1 MFSFPQSPIH
11 LHRLPGIGWC
21 SIEDKG
27 GPAMRHELNFWVLG
41 GDMRQ
46 GKLAQLLAE
55 DGHRVHTYALEDG
68 AVPAPGLTA
77 EPGLSGVEQAD
88 CVVLPLP
95 VSSGGEL
102 LNAPLSRLSPPIT
115 EVLAPLSPGQMLCGG
130 RVDPVTA
137 ALAAERGLTIRDYF
151 AREELAVAN
160 AVPTAEGAVQLAME
174 HLPITIHGSR
184 VLVLGFGRVGRITA
198 QRFAALGAR
207 VSVAARKYDQLA
219 WAQAMGFDP
228 QPLSHLAG
236 WLCGYDLVV
245 NTIPAP
251 VLTRRELEDLKP
263 DCLIL
268 DLASK
273 PGGVDQR
280 AAGELGLTVIWALA
294 LPGKV
299 APVTAGAAIQT
310 AIYNMLQELGR

>member
-1 MFSFPQSPIH
+1 
-11 LHRLPGIGWC
+11 
-21 SIEDKG
+21 
-27 GPAMRHELNFWVLG
+27 MRHELNFWVLG

-160 AVPTAEGAVQLAME
+160 AVPTAEGAVQIAME
-174 HLPITIHGSR
+174 QLPITIHGAR
-184 VLVLGFGRVGRITA
+184 VLVVGWALA
-198 QRFAALGAR
+198 QRLAALGAK
-207 VSVAARKYDQLA
+207 VTVAARRYESLA
-219 WAQAMGFDP
+219 WAQASGYGAE
-228 QPLSHLAG
+228 QTGQLAG

-245 NTIPAP
+245 NTVPAL
-251 VLTRRELEDLKP
+251 VLGEAELADLKP
-263 DCLIL
+263 DCLVL
-268 DLASK
+268 DLASA
-273 PGGVDQR
+273 PGGTDFDAAR
-280 AAGELGLTVIWALA
+280 AFGIRALTAPG
-294 LPGKV
+294 LPGKWS
-299 APVTAGAAIQT
+299 PDTAAAAVRD
-310 AIYNMLQELGR
+310 AIYRSMEDE

>member
-1 MFSFPQSPIH
+1 
-11 LHRLPGIGWC
+11 
-21 SIEDKG
+21 
-27 GPAMRHELNFWVLG
+27 MRHELNFWVLG

-95 VSSGGEL
+95 VSSGGGL
-102 LNAPLSRLSPPIT
+102 LNAPLSRLSPPMT
-115 EVLAPLSPGQMLCGG
+115 DVLAPLSPGQMLCGG

-198 QRFAALGAR
+198 QRFGALGAR
-207 VSVAARKYDQLA
+207 VSVAARKFDQLA

-228 QPLSHLAG
+228 QPLNHLAG

-263 DCLIL
+263 GCLIL

>member
-1 MFSFPQSPIH
+1 
-11 LHRLPGIGWC
+11 
-21 SIEDKG
+21 
-27 GPAMRHELNFWVLG
+27 MRHELNFWVLG

-95 VSSGGEL
+95 VSSGGGL
-102 LNAPLSRLSPPIT
+102 LNAPLSRLSPPMT
-115 EVLAPLSPGQMLCGG
+115 DVLAPLSPGQMLCGG

-160 AVPTAEGAVQLAME
+160 AVPTAEGAVQIAME
-174 HLPITIHGSR
+174 QLPITIHGAR
-184 VLVLGFGRVGRITA
+184 VLVVGFGRVGRALA
-198 QRFAALGAR
+198 QRLAALGAK
-207 VSVAARKYDQLA
+207 VTVAARRYE
-219 WAQAMGFDP
+219 
-228 QPLSHLAG
+228 SLAG
-236 WLCGYDLVV
+236 APARGDGAAPPGPLAGGRGGADRGGDPRPALVMGE
-245 NTIPAP
+245 A
-251 VLTRRELEDLKP
+251 ELADLKP
-263 DCLIL
+263 DCLVL

-273 PGGVDQR
+273 PGGVDLE
-280 AAGELGLTVIWALA
+280 AAGRLGRTVIWALS

-299 APVTAGAAIQT
+299 APVTAGAAIKNT
-310 AIYNMLQELGR
+310 IYHMLHELGA

>member
-1 MFSFPQSPIH
+1 M
-11 LHRLPGIGWC
+11 
-21 SIEDKG
+21 EKDMTKG
-27 GPAMRHELNFWVLG
+27 KP
-41 GDMRQ
+41 
-46 GKLAQLLAE
+46 
-55 DGHRVHTYALEDG
+55 
-68 AVPAPGLTA
+68 
-77 EPGLSGVEQAD
+77 LSVILRFT
-88 CVVLPLP
+88 LPLIIGNIFQQLYNMADTII
-95 VSSGGEL
+95 V
-102 LNAPLSRLSPPIT
+102 
-115 EVLAPLSPGQMLCGG
+115 G
-130 RVDPVTA
+130 RYVGAD
-137 ALAAERGLTIRDYF
+137 ALAAVGSTGTIMFLIVGF
-151 AREELAVAN
+151 AQGI
-160 AVPTAEGAVQLAME
+160 TAGF
-174 HLPITIHGSR
+174 S
-184 VLVLGFGRVGRITA
+184 VLTA
-198 QRFAALGAR
+198 QRFGALGAR
-207 VSVAARKYDQLA
+207 VSVAARKFDQLA

-228 QPLSHLAG
+228 QPLNHLAG

-263 DCLIL
+263 GCLIL

>member
-1 MFSFPQSPIH
+1 
-11 LHRLPGIGWC
+11 
-21 SIEDKG
+21 
-27 GPAMRHELNFWVLG
+27 MRHELNFWVLG

-68 AVPAPGLTA
+68 VVPAPGLTA

-95 VSSGGEL
+95 VSSGGGL

-137 ALAAERGLTIRDYF
+137 GLTIRDYF

-160 AVPTAEGAVQLAME
+160 AVPTAEGAVQIAME
-174 HLPITIHGSR
+174 QLPITIHGAR
-184 VLVLGFGRVGRITA
+184 VLVVGFGRVGRALA
-198 QRFAALGAR
+198 QRLAALGAK
-207 VSVAARKYDQLA
+207 VTVAARRYESLA
-219 WAQAMGFDP
+219 WAQASGYGAE
-228 QPLSHLAG
+228 QTGQLAG

-245 NTIPAP
+245 NTVPAL
-251 VLTRRELEDLKP
+251 VLGEAELADLKP
-263 DCLIL
+263 DCLVL

-273 PGGVDQR
+273 PGGVDLE
-280 AAGELGLTVIWALA
+280 AAGRLGRTVIWALS

-299 APVTAGAAIQT
+299 APVTAGSAIKNT
-310 AIYNMLQELGR
+310 IYHMLHELGA

>member
-95 VSSGGEL
+95 VSSGGGL
-102 LNAPLSRLSPPIT
+102 LNAPLSRLSLPLT
-115 EVLAPLSPGQMLCGG
+115 EVFAPLSPGQMLCGG

-137 ALAAERGLTIRDYF
+137 ALAAERGLTVRDYF

-160 AVPTAEGAVQLAME
+160 AVPT
-174 HLPITIHGSR
+174 R
-184 VLVLGFGRVGRITA
+184 
-198 QRFAALGAR
+198 
-207 VSVAARKYDQLA
+207 
-219 WAQAMGFDP
+219 
-228 QPLSHLAG
+228 
-236 WLCGYDLVV
+236 
-245 NTIPAP
+245 
-251 VLTRRELEDLKP
+251 
-263 DCLIL
+263 
-268 DLASK
+268 SK
-273 PGGVDQR
+273 SP
-280 AAGELGLTVIWALA
+280 WSSS
-294 LPGKV
+294 PS
-299 APVTAGAAIQT
+299 PVTAHGCW
-310 AIYNMLQELGR
+310 

>member
-1 MFSFPQSPIH
+1 
-11 LHRLPGIGWC
+11 
-21 SIEDKG
+21 
-27 GPAMRHELNFWVLG
+27 MRHELNFWVLG

-95 VSSGGEL
+95 VSSGGGL

-160 AVPTAEGAVQLAME
+160 AVPTAEGAVQIAME
-174 HLPITIHGSR
+174 QLPITIHGAR
-184 VLVLGFGRVGRITA
+184 VLVVGFGRVGRALA
-198 QRFAALGAR
+198 QRGAAGGVSAPGAAGR
-207 VSVAARKYDQLA
+207 SAPRAGAPASGYGAEHTGQR
-219 WAQAMGFDP
+219 
-228 QPLSHLAG
+228 AG

-245 NTIPAP
+245 NTVPAL
-251 VLTRRELEDLKP
+251 VLGEAELADLKP
-263 DCLIL
+263 DCLVL

-273 PGGVDQR
+273 PGGVDLE
-280 AAGELGLTVIWALA
+280 AAGRLGRTVIWALS

-299 APVTAGAAIQT
+299 APVTAGAAIKNT
-310 AIYNMLQELGR
+310 IYHMLHELGA